1 MEYSGRLSYFFR
13 KYSLVRFICAAVIIA
28 IVVCSVVLFGFKNK
42 AVPEIEAI
50 VPPVGSP
57 GDIIV
62 IKGKNFGDVRDM
74 SYVEFSGSKVT
85 ASSYISWEDDQI
97 KLILPSN
104 VQDGLVVVG
113 VKNERS
119 KPALFANEVDIPV
132 PVKATVQTTKP
143 VISSL
148 SSNKLG
154 IGALLTIYG
163 NNFGASRGQ
172 SKVLFSC
179 DYDRAIST
187 ASFITKTL
195 LGNNLVPAGEFDE
208 DYEYWSNNEIRVRVP
223 DGACSGI
230 VVVDNG
236 RERSESVSFTVNA
249 TAGTKV
255 YEGKK
260 IYLVQYSADVS
271 DVVTT
276 DVSTITLRCPI
287 PMIIPSQPTLEFTEI
302 TPAPILQNYQN
313 CIIHQITKNRN
324 NLPKSVFSQTFVVPV
339 YEVKTDVKAAGV
351 TNYKNMNPLIVEKY
365 TKSDAIIMSEDSA
378 IVELAAEITGKET
391 NAYKKAQLIYSYMI
405 DNYEVLSKVRKND
418 ADPLDL
424 LKKENGDAY
433 DYAVIFTALARAS
446 GIPALVDSGI
456 LIGQNLST
464 QVHWWC
470 EIYLGGFGWFPVDV
484 ALGDDLEYKKWS
496 DNFDSKA
503 FYFGN
508 MDSHHVVF
516 YRGYNDI
523 KPFAQDNKTV
533 KYPKSFALQS
543 IWEEASSNTAKY
555 SSYWSVP
562 AIKGVY

>member
-1 MEYSGRLSYFFR
+1 MDSSGKISYSLR
-13 KYSLVRFICAAVIIA
+13 KYPALRVL
-28 IVVCSVVLFGFKNK
+28 SVVFIISIILGSIYFIGFKNK
-42 AVPEIEAI
+42 PVPEIVSV

-57 GDIIV
+57 GDLVV
-62 IKGKNFGDVRDM
+62 INGINFGDVRDM
-74 SYVEFSGSKVT
+74 SYVEIAGSKLT
-85 ASSYISWEDDQI
+85 ASSYISWTDNCI
-97 KLILPSN
+97 KIVLPAN
-104 VQDGLVVVG
+104 VQDGLLVVG
-113 VKNERS
+113 TKEMRS

-132 PVKATVQTTKP
+132 PVKATVQTSKP
-143 VISSL
+143 VISSI

-154 IGALLTIYG
+154 TGGLLTIYG

-172 SKVLFSC
+172 SRVLFSC

-187 ASFITKTL
+187 ASFVTKTL

-249 TAGTKV
+249 AAGTKV

-271 DVVTT
+271 DVVTS

-302 TPAPILQNYQN
+302 RPAPVLQNYQN

-324 NLPKSVFSQTFVVPV
+324 NLPKSIFSQTFVVPV
-339 YEVKTDVKAAGV
+339 YEIKTDVKAAGI
-351 TNYKNMNPLIVEKY
+351 TAYKNVNPLIVEKY
-365 TKSDAIIMSEDSA
+365 TKSDAIIMSDDPA

-405 DNYEVLSKVRKND
+405 DNYEVTAKVRKND

-424 LKKENGDAY
+424 LKKDSGDAY

-464 QVHWWC
+464 QVHWWG

-484 ALGDDLEYKKWS
+484 ALGDDLDYKKWS

-508 MDSHHVVF
+508 MDSHHLVF

>member
-1 MEYSGRLSYFFR
+1 M
-13 KYSLVRFICAAVIIA
+13 
-28 IVVCSVVLFGFKNK
+28 
-42 AVPEIEAI
+42 
-50 VPPVGSP
+50 
-57 GDIIV
+57 
-62 IKGKNFGDVRDM
+62 
-74 SYVEFSGSKVT
+74 
-85 ASSYISWEDDQI
+85 
-97 KLILPSN
+97 
-104 VQDGLVVVG
+104 
-113 VKNERS
+113 
-119 KPALFANEVDIPV
+119 
-132 PVKATVQTTKP
+132 
-143 VISSL
+143 
-148 SSNKLG
+148 
-154 IGALLTIYG
+154 
-163 NNFGASRGQ
+163 
-172 SKVLFSC
+172 
-179 DYDRAIST
+179 
-187 ASFITKTL
+187 
-195 LGNNLVPAGEFDE
+195 
-208 DYEYWSNNEIRVRVP
+208 P

-236 RERSESVSFTVNA
+236 RERSESVAFTVNA

-365 TKSDAIIMSEDSA
+365 TKSDAIIMSDDSA
-378 IVELAAEITGKET
+378 ITTLAAEITGKET

-424 LKKENGDAY
+424 IKKENGDAY

-496 DNFDSKA
+496 DNIEARA

-508 MDSHHVVF
+508 MDSHHIAF

-562 AIKGVY
+562 NIKGVY

>member
-1 MEYSGRLSYFFR
+1 MKIL
-13 KYSLVRFICAAVIIA
+13 
-28 IVVCSVVLFGFKNK
+28 
-42 AVPEIEAI
+42 
-50 VPPVGSP
+50 
-57 GDIIV
+57 
-62 IKGKNFGDVRDM
+62 
-74 SYVEFSGSKVT
+74 
-85 ASSYISWEDDQI
+85 Q
-97 KLILPSN
+97 KLL
-104 VQDGLVVVG
+104 L
-113 VKNERS
+113 
-119 KPALFANEVDIPV
+119 
-132 PVKATVQTTKP
+132 
-143 VISSL
+143 
-148 SSNKLG
+148 
-154 IGALLTIYG
+154 ALLTIYG

-249 TAGTKV
+249 AAGTKV
-255 YEGKK
+255 YESKK

-302 TPAPILQNYQN
+302 TPTPVLQNYQN

-324 NLPKSVFSQTFVVPV
+324 NLPKSIFSQTFVVPV
-339 YEVKTDVKAAGV
+339 YEIKTDVKAAGI
-351 TNYKNMNPLIVEKY
+351 TNYKNVNPLIVEKY
-365 TKSDAIIMSEDSA
+365 TKSDAIIMSEDPA

-424 LKKENGDAY
+424 LKK
-433 DYAVIFTALARAS
+433 
-446 GIPALVDSGI
+446 
-456 LIGQNLST
+456 
-464 QVHWWC
+464 
-470 EIYLGGFGWFPVDV
+470 
-484 ALGDDLEYKKWS
+484 
-496 DNFDSKA
+496 
-503 FYFGN
+503 
-508 MDSHHVVF
+508 
-516 YRGYNDI
+516 
-523 KPFAQDNKTV
+523 
-533 KYPKSFALQS
+533 
-543 IWEEASSNTAKY
+543 
-555 SSYWSVP
+555 
-562 AIKGVY
+562 